1 MSISVFLTFLT
12 LSGEL
17 GCMDMDA
24 DVSQHEKLLT
34 LSGELGCM
42 IWMQTCHCTTYGQK
56 ANSEYI
62 HANQQRNN
70 KRYHF
75 EMTKE
80 TTSQQKCLRF
90 LGCEYKSRTSLCYWN
105 QLKPYPEKENNIFPV
120 STLNQDQN
128 GILST
133 QLNKRDPTC
142 P

>member
-1 MSISVFLTFLT
+1 MKKCKHEFGKGCFPLLQQEKNRPLHLARGEVQYFMSISVFLTFLT

-80 TTSQQKCLRF
+80 TTSQ
-90 LGCEYKSRTSLCYWN
+90 
-105 QLKPYPEKENNIFPV
+105 
-120 STLNQDQN
+120 
-128 GILST
+128 
-133 QLNKRDPTC
+133 
-142 P
+142 